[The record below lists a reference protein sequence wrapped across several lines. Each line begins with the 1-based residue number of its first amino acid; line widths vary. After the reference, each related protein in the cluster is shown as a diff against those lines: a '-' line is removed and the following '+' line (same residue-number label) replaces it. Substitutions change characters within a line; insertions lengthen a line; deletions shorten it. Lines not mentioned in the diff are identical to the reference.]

1 MEKEIN
7 KEKSLIIL
15 NEYISKRWEKYDVSE
30 LSQLLTCIWNCS
42 EKKNGSIEDL
52 LKQISKSF
60 YSSLKMR
67 PKGWVKL
74 AKTYDLNDGVDD
86 YYYQCFEDDKD
97 LMFQT
102 VFYNDKLI
110 NDLSLPNIM
119 KENHKSNLSPLT
131 ILVTHLHEY
140 ISKIYS
146 NCLNENNKKKEVKM

>member
-1 MEKEIN
+1 
-7 KEKSLIIL
+7 
-15 NEYISKRWEKYDVSE
+15 
-30 LSQLLTCIWNCS
+30 
-42 EKKNGSIEDL
+42 
-52 LKQISKSF
+52 
-60 YSSLKMR
+60 
-67 PKGWVKL
+67 
-74 AKTYDLNDGVDD
+74 
-86 YYYQCFEDDKD
+86 
-97 LMFQT
+97 MFQT